1 MTIGHNSISADK
13 LKSFIG
19 RIERIEAEQKDLRT
33 DKAEIYKEAKGDGYD
48 TKTIR
53 AIIKRRKLEASD
65 LAEQEA
71 LLDTYLSAV
80 GDK

>member
-1 MTIGHNSISADK
+1 MTIGHNSLSADK